1 VCTKDENRGYYCK
14 KVAPG
19 AGGLPLNECLK
30 QGLAGNA
37 CSCNHE
43 QGYALNNQ
51 NNACSTFACT
61 DDGKNGWG
69 SAQTDPSKNKDKY
82 MVPVVNTKI
91 GTCYALDNEG
101 LLLNPNDDSD
111 KSKVCTN
118 KTTQESCNDMN
129 QEGWKCKWLPQV
141 TCKRKNYKFCVDTLN
156 KCKGKCNSLSKWN
169 DSWDKDNCPK
179 FQYKCFRSGRG
190 GVLPLCGVR
199 DVYTPPPI
207 NSDKDMPFNPAEY
220 QELTK
225 RLHPFPDNN
234 NDLSLYALIL
244 ALLIV
249 AILVFTIRQM

>member
-1 VCTKDENRGYYCK
+1 
-14 KVAPG
+14 
-19 AGGLPLNECLK
+19 
-30 QGLAGNA
+30 
-37 CSCNHE
+37 
-43 QGYALNNQ
+43 
-51 NNACSTFACT
+51 
-61 DDGKNGWG
+61 
-69 SAQTDPSKNKDKY
+69 
-82 MVPVVNTKI
+82 
-91 GTCYALDNEG
+91 
-101 LLLNPNDDSD
+101 
-111 KSKVCTN
+111 
-118 KTTQESCNDMN
+118 MN

-141 TCKRKNYKFCVDTLN
+141 TCKRKNYNFCVNELN
-156 KCKGKCNSLSKWN
+156 ICKGKCNSKTPGKWN
-169 DSWDKDNCPK
+169 DSWDSVDCPK

-225 RLHPFPDNN
+225 RLHPFPDIPDNN